1 MSEKEKFVGLN
12 VTIDKDTLDKIDNLD
27 EELMIQNRSATVRMI
42 LNEYF
47 SQKETLKTV
56 TELVKIALDEKQ
68 KEGKR

>member
-27 EELMIQNRSATVRMI
+27 EALMIQNRSATVRMI